1 VARYD
6 DRAFTCHCGQLQEA
20 LKPKLSADPKKAET
34 FLLEASKHKTR
45 PQRLR
50 TGLWQIDR

>member
-1 VARYD
+1 
-6 DRAFTCHCGQLQEA
+6 LQEA